1 MNLQPHFVD
10 VAAVQR
16 EFPDARQLSIS
27 ESDRLLAFWAE
38 VGAAAE
44 RHGYGSRLD
53 LVAALVQLTAV
64 LVAGDRD
71 VPKSKRQKFARQTT
85 THLRSSMSLVLKHG
99 VFVNP
104 KTSGSA

>member
-38 VGAAAE
+38 VGARPQ

-53 LVAALVQLTAV
+53 MVTALNHMTAFLTA
-64 LVAGDRD
+64 GDESLKQAQRKKRARD
-71 VPKSKRQKFARQTT
+71 TVQQ
-85 THLRSSMSLVLKHG
+85 LRSAMNVILKHG
-99 VFVNP
+99 LFVNP
-104 KTSGSA
+104 ETRGSA